1 MAASPPVSA
10 IPKPIV
16 IGSAAQV
23 PSPRKELQS
32 AGRESALTDRSRAS
46 EPTFPGFPGWLGVMF
61 RFIGVARN
69 EIGSQPRSFA
79 AKSGC
84 SARDPAT
91 HRFAFIEAFMEAF
104 QPNR

>member
-1 MAASPPVSA
+1 
-10 IPKPIV
+10 
-16 IGSAAQV
+16 
-23 PSPRKELQS
+23 
-32 AGRESALTDRSRAS
+32 
-46 EPTFPGFPGWLGVMF
+46 MF